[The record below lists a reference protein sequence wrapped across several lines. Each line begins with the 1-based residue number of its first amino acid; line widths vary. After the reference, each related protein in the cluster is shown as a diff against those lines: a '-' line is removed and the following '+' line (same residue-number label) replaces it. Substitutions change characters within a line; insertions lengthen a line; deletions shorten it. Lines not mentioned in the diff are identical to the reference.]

1 MILKEGQPIGDRWHV
16 VYPIK
21 ENPYVE
27 SYRIEDESGN
37 PYFMKIYRLKNTPEK
52 LISDGEITEIAVC
65 RQLNHKNIVSYVD
78 DGTYNDEAGECRY
91 LVEGYFS
98 GELLSEMIQ
107 REGKLEK
114 NTAIRIFFEMLQ
126 GLKYMHSQPGILLHN
141 DINPTN
147 VMLSSKTGGTAELI
161 DLGHVSTC
169 FMGSAPFDT
178 ADLDPRYAS
187 GQSFMGKYDE
197 RNDIFAATAVFYT
210 MLTGRAPWDIE
221 FKPGMT
227 RKEKIKLV
235 QKVRSE
241 KGAITIDEYESLY
254 VKSIFSFGMALG
266 YNERYS
272 SIDDIYR
279 DLEDA
284 AYDNPELQQLI
295 HSCID
300 DADDDLTT
308 DDDNDDDVDDDD
320 DINPFDW
327 SSNSKSSRD
336 SKSSNDKT
344 KTAAETA
351 ADVEIKRGGGN
362 GFADIAGM
370 DDLKDM
376 LRKRV
381 ILILQDKELA
391 EKYKLTPPN
400 GMLLYGPPGCG
411 KSFFAE
417 KFAEE
422 TGFNFILVK
431 ASDLGSIYVHGS
443 QGKIADLFDKAQKNA
458 PTVLCFDEF
467 DAFVPSRSGDN
478 SSSNQAG
485 EVNEFL
491 SQLNN
496 CSKRGIFVIATSNRP
511 DKIDPAVLRT
521 GRIDKQVYV
530 PMPDAT
536 ARKLMFELYLK
547 ERPCGEIDSDAL
559 AQKADGYV
567 ASDIAY
573 VVNEAATIAAFN
585 HEDITQDLLI
595 KTIEG
600 IKPSINKDLLKEY
613 EEMRDKMEGISRNNA
628 LPRVGFK

>member
-1 MILKEGQPIGDRWHV
+1 MILKEGQPIGEKWHV
-16 VYPIK
+16 VYLIK
-21 ENPYVE
+21 ENPYAE

-37 PYFMKIYRLKNTPEK
+37 PYFLKIYRLKNTPDK
-52 LISDGEITEIAVC
+52 LLNDGEVTEIAIC
-65 RQLNHKNIVSYVD
+65 KLLNHKNIVSYIDSGVYD
-78 DGTYNDEAGECRY
+78 DEAGKCRY
-91 LVEGYFS
+91 MVCTYFS
-98 GELLSEMIQ
+98 GELLNEMIQ
-107 REGKLEK
+107 RKKKKKLDQK
-114 NTAIRIFFEMLQ
+114 AAVKIFIEMLQ
-126 GLKYMHSQPGILLHN
+126 GLQYLHEQPGVLLHN

-161 DLGHVSTC
+161 DMGHVSTC
-169 FMGSAPFDT
+169 FMGTPPFDT

-187 GQSFMGKYDE
+187 GQSFIGKYDE
-197 RNDIFAATAVFYT
+197 RNDIFAATGVFYT
-210 MLTGRAPWDIE
+210 MLTGRVPWDVE
-221 FKPGMT
+221 FTPEMT

-235 QKVRSE
+235 QKARSQQGE
-241 KGAITIDEYESLY
+241 IDVTGIEDAHLKE
-254 VKSIFSFGMALG
+254 VIMHGMALG
-266 YNERYS
+266 YNDRYGS
-272 SIDDIYR
+272 VREALMELIEGDDSEIAEEIRAKLKTAQEDENDDGIDDLLGGFTPR
-279 DLEDA
+279 DSED
-284 AYDNPELQQLI
+284 
-295 HSCID
+295 
-300 DADDDLTT
+300 
-308 DDDNDDDVDDDD
+308 
-320 DINPFDW
+320 
-327 SSNSKSSRD
+327 NSKSKQMTEIS
-336 SKSSNDKT
+336 
-344 KTAAETA
+344 
-351 ADVEIKRGGGN
+351 ADVEVKRGGGN

-370 DDLKDM
+370 DELKEM

-381 ILILQDKELA
+381 ILILKDKELA

-431 ASDLGSIYVHGS
+431 ASDLGSIYIHGS
-443 QGKIADLFDKAQKNA
+443 QGKIADLFKKAEENA

-467 DAFVPSRSGDN
+467 DAFVPSRSGDLG
-478 SSSNQAG
+478 SNQAG

-491 SQLNN
+491 TQLNN

-511 DKIDPAVLRT
+511 DKVDPAVLRT

-530 PMPDAT
+530 PMPDQT

-547 ERPCGEIDSDAL
+547 DRPCGDIDSDAL
-559 AQKADGYV
+559 AVKADGYV

-585 HEDITQDLLI
+585 REDITQELLC
-595 KTIEG
+595 KTIDG

-613 EEMRDKMEGISRNNA
+613 EEMRDKMEGIGRTNA

>member
-1 MILKEGQPIGDRWHV
+1 MILKEGQPIGEKWHV
-16 VYPIK
+16 VYLIK
-21 ENPYVE
+21 ENPYAE

-37 PYFMKIYRLKNTPEK
+37 PYFLKIYRLKNTPEK
-52 LISDGEITEIAVC
+52 LIQDGEITEIAAC
-65 RQLNHKNIVSYVD
+65 RKLNHKNIVSYID
-78 DGTYNDEAGECRY
+78 DGTYKDEAGECRY
-91 LVEGYFS
+91 LVATYFS

-107 REGKLEK
+107 REGKLDK
-114 NTAIRIFFEMLQ
+114 DTAVKIFIEMLQ
-126 GLKYMHSQPGILLHN
+126 GLQYLHEQPGILLHN

-161 DLGHVSTC
+161 DMGHVSPC
-169 FMGSAPFDT
+169 FMGNAPFDI

-187 GQSFMGKYDE
+187 GQSFLGKYDE
-197 RNDIFAATAVFYT
+197 RNDIFAATGVFYT
-210 MLTGRAPWDIE
+210 MLTGKTPWGVE
-221 FKPGMT
+221 FTPTMS
-227 RKEKIKLV
+227 RKEKIRLV
-235 QKVRSE
+235 QNARKEQGEINVDDIE
-241 KGAITIDEYESLY
+241 DENLQAIVACGLSLSY
-254 VKSIFSFGMALG
+254 T
-266 YNERYS
+266 ERYECVEEVLN
-272 SIDDIYR
+272 
-279 DLEDA
+279 DLIA
-284 AYDNPELQQLI
+284 DNDSEMAQQLRNELAARQRQE
-295 HSCID
+295 
-300 DADDDLTT
+300 ADDEHDGST
-308 DDDNDDDVDDDD
+308 
-320 DINPFDW
+320 FDW
-327 SSNSKSSRD
+327 RSSNN
-336 SKSSNDKT
+336 NDRSQ
-344 KTAAETA
+344 AASETS
-351 ADVEIKRGGGN
+351 ADIEIKKGNGN

-370 DDLKDM
+370 DDLKEM

-381 ILILQDKELA
+381 ILILKDKELA

-431 ASDLGSIYVHGS
+431 ASDLGSIYIHGS
-443 QGKIADLFDKAQKNA
+443 QGKIADLFKKAEENA

-467 DAFVPSRSGDN
+467 DAFVPSRSGDMGT
-478 SSSNQAG
+478 NQAG

-511 DKIDPAVLRT
+511 DKVDPAVLRT

-536 ARKLMFELYLK
+536 ARRLMFELYLK
-547 ERPCGEIDSDAL
+547 DRPCDEIDSETL
-559 AQKADGYV
+559 AEKSDGYV

-585 HEDITQDLLI
+585 RENITQELLL

-600 IKPSINKDLLKEY
+600 IKPSVGKELLKEY
-613 EEMRDKMEGISRNNA
+613 EEMRDKMEGITRSNA
-628 LPRVGFK
+628 LPRVGYR

>member
-1 MILKEGQPIGDRWHV
+1 MILKEGQLINNKWHV
-16 VYPIK
+16 VYLIK
-21 ENPYVE
+21 SNPYAE
-27 SYRIEDESGN
+27 SYRVEDESGN

-52 LISDGEITEIAVC
+52 LIENGTVKEITWSVSIK
-65 RQLNHKNIVSYVD
+65 HKNIISVVDNGSYS
-78 DGTYNDEAGECRY
+78 DEEGDCCY
-91 LVEGYFS
+91 LVANYFS

-107 REGKLEK
+107 RKGKLSTK
-114 NTAIRIFFEMLQ
+114 TATRIFLEMLQ
-126 GLKYMHSQPGILLHN
+126 GLQYLHNMGGGCLHN
-141 DINPTN
+141 DITPTN

-161 DLGHVSTC
+161 DLGHVSTF
-169 FMGSAPFDT
+169 FMGTPPFDT

-187 GQSFMGKYDE
+187 GQSFIGKYDE
-197 RNDIFAATAVFYT
+197 RNDIFAATGVFYT
-210 MLTGRAPWDIE
+210 MLTGRVPWDVE
-221 FKPGMT
+221 FKPEMT

-235 QKVRSE
+235 QKARSDQGEINVDDIKDE
-241 KGAITIDEYESLY
+241 KLSKIIAKGL
-254 VKSIFSFGMALG
+254 ALG

-272 SIDDIYR
+272 CVEEMMSELIVGDNSKIAQEIR
-279 DLEDA
+279 IKLA
-284 AYDNPELQQLI
+284 ADELLPDE
-295 HSCID
+295 D
-300 DADDDLTT
+300 DASYDSRRQT
-308 DDDNDDDVDDDD
+308 
-320 DINPFDW
+320 PFDMPDD
-327 SSNSKSSRD
+327 SSANSTRSQ
-336 SKSSNDKT
+336 
-344 KTAAETA
+344 AASETS
-351 ADVEIKRGGGN
+351 ADVEIQRGGGN

-370 DDLKDM
+370 DDLKEL

-381 ILILQDKELA
+381 IMVLQDRELA

-431 ASDLGSIYVHGS
+431 ASDLGSIYIHGS
-443 QGKIADLFDKAQKNA
+443 QGKIADLFKKAEENA
-458 PTVLCFDEF
+458 PSVLCFDEF
-467 DAFVPSRSGDN
+467 DAFVPSRSGDLG
-478 SSSNQAG
+478 SNQAG

-491 SQLNN
+491 TQLNN

-511 DKIDPAVLRT
+511 DKVDPAVLRT

-547 ERPCGEIDSDAL
+547 DRPCEGIDSDAL
-559 AQKADGYV
+559 AEKSDGYV

-573 VVNEAATIAAFN
+573 VVNEAATIAAYN
-585 HEDITQDLLI
+585 HENITQDLLI

-613 EEMRDKMEGISRNNA
+613 EEMRDKMEGISRSNS
-628 LPRVGFK
+628 LPHIGFH

>member
-1 MILKEGQPIGDRWHV
+1 MILKEGQIVNNRWNV
-16 VYPIK
+16 VYLIK

-27 SYRIEDESGN
+27 SYRVEDESGN
-37 PYFMKIYRLKNTPEK
+37 PYYMKIYRLKNTPEK
-52 LISDGEITEIAVC
+52 LIHDGQVTEISMC
-65 RQLNHKNIVSYVD
+65 QLINHKNIISCID
-78 DGTYNDEAGECRY
+78 HGTHNDEAGECRY
-91 LVEGYFS
+91 LVANYFS
-98 GELLSEMIQ
+98 GELLSEMLQ
-107 REGKLEK
+107 REGKLD
-114 NTAIRIFFEMLQ
+114 TATATKIFIEMLQ
-126 GLKYMHSQPGILLHN
+126 GIQYLHDMPGVLLHN

-147 VMLSSKTGGTAELI
+147 VMLSSKTGGIAELI
-161 DLGHVSTC
+161 DMGHVSFC
-169 FMGSAPFDT
+169 FMGNAPFDT

-187 GQSFMGKYDE
+187 GQSFLGKYDE
-197 RNDIFAATAVFYT
+197 RNDIFAATGVFYK
-210 MLTGRAPWDIE
+210 MLTGRDPWDIE
-221 FKPGMT
+221 FKPDMT

-235 QKVRSE
+235 QKARNE
-241 KGAITIDEYESLY
+241 KGEIDVSDIEDEKIKTVIST
-254 VKSIFSFGMALG
+254 GMALG
-266 YNERYS
+266 YNDRYG
-272 SIDDIYR
+272 SIDELLN
-279 DLEDA
+279 DL
-284 AYDNPELQQLI
+284 
-295 HSCID
+295 ID
-300 DADDDLTT
+300 GDDSEMAQEIRSKLATRQHDDMDEDADDPFNSLDWM
-308 DDDNDDDVDDDD
+308 DNDSTPTSKHATETSANVD
-320 DINPFDW
+320 
-327 SSNSKSSRD
+327 
-336 SKSSNDKT
+336 
-344 KTAAETA
+344 
-351 ADVEIKRGGGN
+351 IKRGSGN

-370 DDLKDM
+370 DELKEM

-443 QGKIADLFDKAQKNA
+443 QGKIADLFKKAEENA

-467 DAFVPSRSGDN
+467 DAFVPNRSGDN
-478 SSSNQAG
+478 SGGNQAG

-491 SQLNN
+491 TQLNN

-511 DKIDPAVLRT
+511 DKVDPAVLRT
-521 GRIDKQVYV
+521 GRIDKQIYV
-530 PMPDAT
+530 PMPDET

-547 ERPCGEIDSDAL
+547 DRPCGPIDSDAL
-559 AQKADGYV
+559 AEKADGYV

-585 HEDITQDLLI
+585 HEDITQELLI

-600 IKPSINKDLLKEY
+600 IKPSVNKELLKEY

-628 LPRVGFK
+628 LPRVGFNV